1 MFINALML
9 PQFDY
14 LDIIWCKTSKTN
26 LKSLDVLYKKVAKIA
41 LDMNTR
47 EASIKVYCTMKWLPL
62 HLRRQLHLST
72 YMYKI
77 LNNITPTTFLNKFV
91 YVTGTSRNA
100 GKCNLFI
107 PTSRSHKTLSYLGAK
122 CWNALIQCINSPI
135 YWSTIFLMQLAMTNI
150 TQLIMALI
158 NSISYLTKTNN
169 PNYQY
174 DNYKV
179 HGYSL
184 SPEPVVTR
192 LISPEVL
199 QAY

>member
-14 LDIIWCKTSKTN
+14 LDIIWCKTSKAN

-41 LDMNTR
+41 LDMDTR
-47 EASIKVYCTMKWLPL
+47 EASIKVYCTMKWLPV

-100 GKCNLFI
+100 GKCNLYI

-122 CWNALIQCINSPI
+122 CWNAVPEATRNIDSLHKFSHSLKHNLLNAISIDEHYTVENRFDQF
-135 YWSTIFLMQLAMTNI
+135 YQL
-150 TQLIMALI
+150 
-158 NSISYLTKTNN
+158 
-169 PNYQY
+169 P
-174 DNYKV
+174 D
-179 HGYSL
+179 
-184 SPEPVVTR
+184 
-192 LISPEVL
+192 
-199 QAY
+199 